1 MNKVRILDVP
11 FSNLTMDETV
21 NALHTRLNSGES
33 RLFHLITANPE
44 IVMAARKD
52 AGLKTILEEADMITP
67 DGIGVVKAA
76 KWFGENIP
84 ERVTGCDLLLRLLEL
99 GNHEKW
105 SFYFL
110 GADEETS
117 RKAVENIQ
125 QKYPGVI
132 IAGRH
137 HGFFKPEDE
146 PRILEDIAKS
156 NPTFL
161 IIALGAPRAEKWIY
175 THKSSLPV
183 QLAMG
188 VGGSLDII
196 AGKVKRA
203 PAIWQKLNLEW
214 LHRLLSQPSR
224 WRRQLILPLFVL
236 TCLRERKKH
245 RG

>member
-11 FSNLTMDETV
+11 FSNLSMDETV
-21 NALHTRLNSGES
+21 NALHARLNGGES

-52 AGLKTILEEADMITP
+52 AGLKTILEEADMITA

-84 ERVTGCDLLLRLLEL
+84 ERVTGYDLLLRLLEL
-99 GNHEKW
+99 GNLENW

-110 GADEETS
+110 GADEETN
-117 RKAVENIQ
+117 RKAVETIQ
-125 QKYPGVI
+125 QQYPGVI
-132 IAGRH
+132 IAGRQ

-146 PRILEDIAKS
+146 SRILEEIAEAR
-156 NPTFL
+156 PTFL
-161 IIALGAPRAEKWIY
+161 IIALGAPRAERWIY
-175 THKSSLPV
+175 THKSKLPV

-188 VGGSLDII
+188 VGGSLDVI

-214 LHRLLSQPSR
+214 MYRLLSQPSR
-224 WRRQLILPLFVL
+224 WRRQLVLPLFVL
-236 TCLRERKKH
+236 TCLKERKKS
-245 RG
+245 RA